1 MDLTEKTISRQKLE
15 GVHLGR
21 NIPVEGTVDAQA
33 VRTGE
38 PIRLED
44 RKGPLMLK
52 QREEEDGAC

>member
-1 MDLTEKTISRQKLE
+1 MCKN
-15 GVHLGR
+15 LGR